1 MKNEQYEKNFNEI
14 KHILSI
20 MEEKRDAISQARKD
34 KFTKDIKSDYEIMM
48 CLLTKTK
55 MSIEIQERFL
65 DILRELVSDF
75 YNA

>member
-1 MKNEQYEKNFNEI
+1 MENEQYEKNLQEI

-20 MEEKRDAISQARKD
+20 MDENRDAISQARKD
-34 KFTKDIKSDYEIMM
+34 KFTNDIKNDYEIMF
-48 CLLTKTK
+48 CLISKIK